1 MSTTF
6 SYTARVT
13 RAEQITPLIKHFS
26 FERVDGKPFGPFSAG
41 SHAVIGMSEGESSH
55 KNPYSLVGSSNNFME
70 YEIAVRVESN
80 GRGGSLFMHN
90 NVEIGTELEI
100 GNPFNLF
107 PVYKP
112 AKKHLMIAGGVGITP
127 FVAYI
132 DEMNLMNSDFE
143 LHYSIRDFEHGAFAK
158 ELQDKYPKQVKLYI
172 QADDVMANFNKI
184 LNSQPLGTHV
194 YVCGPHRMVGDVLRI
209 ADVLGWPAT
218 SVHSEEFKAPDP
230 GNPFTVT
237 LAKSHREIN
246 VRARESLLEALEHAN
261 IEIPYSCRGG
271 ACGFC
276 RTEVID
282 GEIDHRDYYLTDA
295 EKASGKCIMPC
306 ISRAQGDHLTLD
318 I

>member
-1 MSTTF
+1 MSTPF
-6 SYTARVT
+6 SYPARVT
-13 RAEQITPLIKHFS
+13 SVNQITPLIKHFS
-26 FERVDGKPFGPFSAG
+26 FERIDGKPFGPFSAG
-41 SHAVIGMSEGESSH
+41 SHAVVGMREGDDSY
-55 KNPYSLVGSSNNFME
+55 KNPYSLVGASNNFMQ
-70 YEIAVRVESN
+70 YEMAIRLESN

-90 NVEIGTELEI
+90 NVTVGTELEI

-127 FVAYI
+127 FMAYI
-132 DEMNLMNSDFE
+132 HEMNLMHSNFE

-158 ELQDKYPKQVKLYI
+158 ELQSKHPSQVKLYI
-172 QADDVMANFNKI
+172 QADDVLANFNKI

-209 ADVLGWPAT
+209 ADELGWPST

-261 IEIPYSCRGG
+261 VEIPYSCRGG

-276 RTEVID
+276 KTEVISGD
-282 GEIDHRDYYLTDA
+282 IDHRDYYLTDV
-295 EKASGKCIMPC
+295 EKASGKCMMPC

-318 I
+318 L

>member
-1 MSTTF
+1 MSTAF
-6 SYTARVT
+6 SHTARVI
-13 RAEQITPLIKHFS
+13 RADQITPLIKNFS
-26 FERVDGKPFGPFSAG
+26 FERVDGKPFSPFSAG
-41 SHAVIGMSEGESSH
+41 SHVVVSMNEGSDSH

-70 YEIAVRVESN
+70 YEIAVRLESN

-90 NVEIGTELEI
+90 NVVVGTEIEI

-112 AKKHLMIAGGVGITP
+112 AKKHLLIAGGVGITP
-127 FVAYI
+127 FMAYI
-132 DEMNLMNSDFE
+132 DEMNLMNSNFE

-158 ELQDKYPKQVKLYI
+158 ELQDKYPNQVTLYI
-172 QADDVMANFNKI
+172 QADDGMANFNKI
-184 LNSQPLGTHV
+184 LDNQPLGTHV
-194 YVCGPHRMVGDVLRI
+194 YVCGPHQMVADVLRI
-209 ADVLGWPAT
+209 ADEYGWPAA

-237 LAKSHREIN
+237 LAKSNREIN

-276 RTEVID
+276 RTEVIE
-282 GEIDHRDYYLTDA
+282 GEIDHRDYFLTDD
-295 EKASGKCIMPC
+295 EKASGKYIMPC
-306 ISRAQGDHLTLD
+306 ISRAQSDHLTLD

>member
-1 MSTTF
+1 
-6 SYTARVT
+6 
-13 RAEQITPLIKHFS
+13 
-26 FERVDGKPFGPFSAG
+26 
-41 SHAVIGMSEGESSH
+41 
-55 KNPYSLVGSSNNFME
+55 
-70 YEIAVRVESN
+70 
-80 GRGGSLFMHN
+80 MHN

-100 GNPFNLF
+100 GNPYNLF

-112 AKKHLMIAGGVGITP
+112 AKKHLMLAGGVGITP
-127 FVAYI
+127 FMAYI
-132 DEMNLMNSDFE
+132 DEMGLMNSNFE

-158 ELQDKYPKQVKLYI
+158 ELRDKYPKQVKLYI

-209 ADVLGWPAT
+209 ADDLGWPTT
-218 SVHSEEFKAPDP
+218 SIHSEEFKAPDP

-237 LAKSHREIN
+237 LTKSHREVN
-246 VRARESLLEALEHAN
+246 VRARESLLEALEQAN

-276 RTEVID
+276 KTEVVD

-295 EKASGKCIMPC
+295 EKASGKFMMPC
-306 ISRAQGDHLTLD
+306 ISRAQGKHLTLD

>member
-1 MSTTF
+1 MTNAF
-6 SYTARVT
+6 SFPARVT
-13 RAEQITPLIKHFS
+13 RVDQITPLIKHFS

-41 SHAVIGMSEGESSH
+41 SHVVVSMGDGNSSH
-55 KNPYSLVGSSNNFME
+55 KNPYSLVGSTNNFMQ
-70 YEIAVRVESN
+70 YEIAVRLESN
-80 GRGGSLFMHN
+80 GRGGSLFMHDK
-90 NVEIGTELEI
+90 VEIGTELDI

-127 FVAYI
+127 FMAYI
-132 DEMNLMNSDFE
+132 YEMNLMGSNFE

-158 ELQDKYPKQVKLYI
+158 ELQKKYPKQVKLYI
-172 QADDVMANFNKI
+172 QGDDVMANFNKI
-184 LNSQPLGTHV
+184 LNKQPLGTHV

-209 ADVLGWPAT
+209 ADELGWPVT

-246 VRARESLLEALEHAN
+246 VRARESLLEALEQAN

-282 GEIDHRDYYLTDA
+282 GDIDHRDYYLTDA